1 MSLKQ
6 ETQEICSQYQI
17 QPLRRRGQ
25 NFLISSDAINKL
37 LDASNLEKSDYVIEI
52 GAGLG
57 TLTQEIAKKVKKV
70 FAVEID
76 KKLVEVLKD
85 KLKDCKNVEI
95 ISGDILDSKCCD
107 AIMLQCCNDYKVV
120 ANLPFNITSA
130 VLRKFLENSDAA
142 RGRDS
147 DQERRRKPK
156 LITLILQKEVG
167 ERILALPPKMN
178 LLAISVQFYSK
189 VKKIFKIS
197 KENFWPKP
205 KVDSVILRITTQTST
220 DLTRTDT
227 DSQRESVLKV
237 DDEKFFKIVRA
248 GFSSPRKYL
257 LNNLVK
263 SAIVNKE
270 EGENILSQTNLSL
283 KSRAQELSIENWIE
297 LVNRS
302 VG

>member
-6 ETQEICSQYQI
+6 ETQEICNQYQI

-25 NFLISSDAINKL
+25 NFLINQDAINKL
-37 LDASNLEKSDYVIEI
+37 LDAANLEKSDCVIEI

-57 TLTQEIAKKVKKV
+57 ILTQEISEKVKKV
-70 FAVEID
+70 LAVEID
-76 KKLVEVLKD
+76 KKLIEVLKE
-85 KLKDCKNVEI
+85 KLKDYKNVEI
-95 ISGDILDSKCCD
+95 LQEDILQIPNSRFQILDS
-107 AIMLQCCNDYKVV
+107 YKVV

-130 VLRKFLENSDAA
+130 VLRKFLENPDAA

-156 LITLILQKEVG
+156 SITLILQKEVG
-167 ERILALPPKMN
+167 ERILARPPEMN
-178 LLAISVQFYSK
+178 LLAISIQFYSQPK
-189 VKKIFKIS
+189 RIFKIS

-205 KVDSVILRITTQTST
+205 KVDSIILQIIPNYESN
-220 DLTRTDT
+220 RTN
-227 DSQRESVLKV
+227 V
-237 DDEKFFKIVRA
+237 DEDVFFKIVRA

-263 SAIVNKE
+263 SAMVNKE

-283 KSRAQELSIENWIE
+283 KSRAQELSIENWIN
-297 LVNRS
+297 LVNKIKK
-302 VG
+302 

>member
-1 MSLKQ
+1 MSLKT

-25 NFLISSDAINKL
+25 NFLINQETINKL
-37 LDASNLEKSDYVIEI
+37 LDAANLESSDYVIEI

-57 TLTQEIAKKVKKV
+57 ILTQEIAKKVKKV

-76 KKLVEVLKD
+76 KKLVEVLKNR
-85 KLKDCKNVEI
+85 LKDYKNIEI

-107 AIMLQCCNDYKVV
+107 AIMLKCFNDYKVV

-130 VLRKFLENSDAA
+130 VLRKFLS
-142 RGRDS
+142 
-147 DQERRRKPK
+147 QKIKPK
-156 LITLILQKEVG
+156 SITLILQKEVG
-167 ERILALPPKMN
+167 ERILAKPPKMN

-205 KVDSVILRITTQTST
+205 KVDSAILQIVPITNYESSTNIRITNNI
-220 DLTRTDT
+220 D
-227 DSQRESVLKV
+227 E
-237 DDEKFFKIVRA
+237 EKFFQIVRA

-263 SAIVNKE
+263 SGIVNKE
-270 EGENILSQTNLSL
+270 ESENILSQTNLSL

-297 LVNRS
+297 LANKIKN
-302 VG
+302 